1 MQAWAGDLA
10 TLTEG
15 AGSNPWL
22 REAGVL
28 ALLGSAAGGVAGA
41 EQAVKHLKMG
51 QTVRTAR
58 EKLSDRLTQAIE
70 GVMASYQAVLDGI
83 DALMGSRAAS
93 QRIHGP
99 DMRRTIVTDNLPT
112 SVNTQTRAGNR
123 DANVGVTAA
132 EVLARITR
140 LEEAMIA
147 SSEYIDP
154 FIAERSRQ
162 ELRLVKERLNAGLG
176 LTVAA
181 LAGGTGSGKSS
192 L

>member
-1 MQAWAGDLA
+1 M
-10 TLTEG
+10 
-15 AGSNPWL
+15 
-22 REAGVL
+22 
-28 ALLGSAAGGVAGA
+28 
-41 EQAVKHLKMG
+41 
-51 QTVRTAR
+51 
-58 EKLSDRLTQAIE
+58 
-70 GVMASYQAVLDGI
+70 
-83 DALMGSRAAS
+83 
-93 QRIHGP
+93 
-99 DMRRTIVTDNLPT
+99 TDNLPT

-123 DANVGVTAA
+123 DANGVTAA

-181 LAGGTGSGKSS
+181 LAGGTGSGKTTLIS
-192 L
+192 LAAGLACLWLF